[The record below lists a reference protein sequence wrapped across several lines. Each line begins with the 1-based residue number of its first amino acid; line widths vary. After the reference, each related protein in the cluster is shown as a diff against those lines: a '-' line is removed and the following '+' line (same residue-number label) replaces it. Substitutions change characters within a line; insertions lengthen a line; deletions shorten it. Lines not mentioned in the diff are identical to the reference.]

1 MRATY
6 EELEQQ
12 IEAACQA
19 RIADGWTITPDCTY
33 DSKYKLCCPMG
44 AWLGNENLDAIK
56 PIAGIL
62 VPFAFG
68 RGFDGKSCRG
78 KSKRYVASYEMGQRF
93 RARYVTVTP

>member
-6 EELEQQ
+6 EA
-12 IEAACQA
+12 IEADIESACQSFT
-19 RIADGWTITPDCTY
+19 REGFTITPDCTF

-62 VPFAFG
+62 VPHAFG

-93 RARYVTVTP
+93 RARYVVVVA

>member
-1 MRATY
+1 MSVAY
-6 EELEQQ
+6 EN
-12 IEAACQA
+12 IEADIEQA
-19 RIADGWTITPDCTY
+19 IQQLITEGWTITPDCTF

-62 VPFAFG
+62 VPHAFG

-93 RARYVTVTP
+93 RARYVTVVA

>member
-1 MRATY
+1 MSSYAY
-6 EELEQQ
+6 LENLVEL
-12 IEAACQA
+12 ACQA
-19 RIADGWTITPDCTY
+19 KIAEGWTITPDCTF